1 MSKNQLES
9 LPEEIGLLVNC
20 KIMLLDFN
28 LLTTLPDSLPQVLT
42 LLALLVR
49 RYKY

>member
-1 MSKNQLES
+1 VSKNQLES